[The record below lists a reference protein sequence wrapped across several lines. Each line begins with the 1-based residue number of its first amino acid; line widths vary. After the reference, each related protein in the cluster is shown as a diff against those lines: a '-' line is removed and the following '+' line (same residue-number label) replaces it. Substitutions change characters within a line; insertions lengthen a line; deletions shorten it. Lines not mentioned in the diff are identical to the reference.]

1 MFRFIDFPSS
11 RFDMIIGGISA
22 QTKNS
27 SRQIDAIEYGSDQ
40 LTWCVRR
47 AGFIPRWMN
56 IIKIVKDYEV
66 YLVCFFGFYFVVLVM
81 YVLSGHDKL
90 NWDAYQTMMKAL
102 QIIFQSSAVIKNNL
116 TLPMMMFLGIGILS
130 AMVLLTTMISI
141 YISIVQIR
149 FKRYQINTRTELM
162 DEGYQL
168 AGDPAVLPL
177 MRESEMVSVE
187 SELSM

>member
-1 MFRFIDFPSS
+1 
-11 RFDMIIGGISA
+11 
-22 QTKNS
+22 
-27 SRQIDAIEYGSDQ
+27 
-40 LTWCVRR
+40 
-47 AGFIPRWMN
+47 
-56 IIKIVKDYEV
+56 
-66 YLVCFFGFYFVVLVM
+66 
-81 YVLSGHDKL
+81 
-90 NWDAYQTMMKAL
+90 
-102 QIIFQSSAVIKNNL
+102 
-116 TLPMMMFLGIGILS
+116 MMMFLGIGILS